1 MRERERTIG
10 KIEQTFR
17 TCGTVT
23 KVSCSCHC
31 SPRKRKSMA
40 WKKIEE
46 AMAEN
51 FPSLEK
57 RNKPRDI
64 SVENP
69 KQN

>member
-1 MRERERTIG
+1 
-10 KIEQTFR
+10 
-17 TCGTVT
+17 
-23 KVSCSCHC
+23 
-31 SPRKRKSMA
+31 MA

-57 RNKPRDI
+57 RKKPRDI

>member
-1 MRERERTIG
+1 
-10 KIEQTFR
+10 
-17 TCGTVT
+17 
-23 KVSCSCHC
+23 
-31 SPRKRKSMA
+31 MA